1 MTPAQDIP
9 TKLQFEI
16 ILPVPSVPSVPSASE
31 EIEDENCSRLGILGT
46 PAAGM

>member
-16 ILPVPSVPSVPSASE
+16 ILPVPSASE

-46 PAAGM
+46 AAGM